1 MAGGDQELT
10 EVAKAVA
17 VMANAGAHVFVIIW
31 NEDKDGLVRE
41 LVTSEA
47 IAQGID
53 PASLNYSLLPA
64 SKGGR
69 AILDSMRGVLNGVV
83 AWPAQ
88 YPPDVDAP
96 LIRVGQVVHDSADWG
111 AGHGLAAESTAGPIV
126 NAPVYEQSNFVA
138 AVEPTQTPIRVVRPL
153 VPAPVVQPV
162 APTPVTRT
170 PGSASGTTQAAAQSQ
185 GGELLSRPPLP
196 GQVTLT
202 VTSSKGGSGKSTTAM
217 LLAGAIAKSST
228 AAGRPLKVVLIDMD
242 TRDGQVASL
251 IGTYMPTA
259 LNIRVQP
266 VWDESTILRHLVH
279 DDLLGIDCLLAP
291 IRPRTADTVGPDF
304 YKVIIRSLQ
313 RTHDVVVIDT
323 SVQYLDPLI
332 AQVCLPE
339 ATAILFVTTLATT
352 AVQGMA
358 RAMREITTPVEE
370 SGMGISRSKIG
381 IVVNQSVADVGMEK
395 DQVLAAGLGVP
406 VVGVIPLATKDVL
419 TATNLNRMSAL
430 LEHPLLGPAYFNL
443 AKACLPNAD
452 LAPVF
457 KRKALDNQQA
467 AFGSD
472 PMSQSLQPEV
482 APVKKK
488 GSLFRR

>member
-1 MAGGDQELT
+1 
-10 EVAKAVA
+10 
-17 VMANAGAHVFVIIW
+17 
-31 NEDKDGLVRE
+31 
-41 LVTSEA
+41 
-47 IAQGID
+47 
-53 PASLNYSLLPA
+53 
-64 SKGGR
+64 
-69 AILDSMRGVLNGVV
+69 
-83 AWPAQ
+83 
-88 YPPDVDAP
+88 
-96 LIRVGQVVHDSADWG
+96 
-111 AGHGLAAESTAGPIV
+111 
-126 NAPVYEQSNFVA
+126 
-138 AVEPTQTPIRVVRPL
+138 
-153 VPAPVVQPV
+153 
-162 APTPVTRT
+162 
-170 PGSASGTTQAAAQSQ
+170 
-185 GGELLSRPPLP
+185 
-196 GQVTLT
+196 
-202 VTSSKGGSGKSTTAM
+202 
-217 LLAGAIAKSST
+217 
-228 AAGRPLKVVLIDMD
+228 
-242 TRDGQVASL
+242 
-251 IGTYMPTA
+251 MPTA